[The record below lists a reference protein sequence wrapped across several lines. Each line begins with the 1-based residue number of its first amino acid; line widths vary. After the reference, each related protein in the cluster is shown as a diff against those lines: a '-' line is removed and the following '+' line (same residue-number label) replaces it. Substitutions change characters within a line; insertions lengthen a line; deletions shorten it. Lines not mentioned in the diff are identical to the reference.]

1 MPIQP
6 ANPFVI
12 HEADFFIGALGD
24 TEVDPATDVDY
35 AAAFDTIQAVPS
47 TSTVSWTGLK
57 RNTFTDVSPATW
69 TLTGNGAQDWDDEGS
84 LSRFLHE
91 HDGETRPYLFRPKSG
106 GTGVRGQLILSAGAI
121 GGAGNAVA
129 PFSITFGLTGKPELV
144 PAPVAP

>member
-1 MPIQP
+1 MPTQP
-6 ANPFVI
+6 VNPYVI
-12 HEADFFIGALGD
+12 HEADLFIGALGAD
-24 TEVDPATDVDY
+24 DVVPGTDVDY
-35 AAAFDTIQAVPS
+35 AAAFDTIQVVPA
-47 TSTVSWTGLK
+47 TSTTTWTGLK

-69 TLTGNGAQDWDDEGS
+69 TLTGNGAQDWDDEAS

-106 GTGVRGQLILSAGAI
+106 GTGFKGHLVLSAGAI

-129 PFSITFGLTGKPELV
+129 PFAITFGLTGKPVIV